1 MGKIIFILALLV
13 FLYFYYGKPVSI
25 EQEKPPVAKTQETPK
40 KKVTPK
46 PVVKEEEP
54 IIEVQEQE
62 VLEQK
67 PLPELSPIIRSTA
80 KHPYADPDKYPL
92 HYAICKGDLEK
103 IKQILKKESLVN
115 EQGEVVL
122 GTKDCYC
129 ELDKYK
135 VCSCDATLIMPP
147 LNLALLKR
155 DENTAKY
162 LLRRKANPLLKD
174 AQGRT
179 ALDIAQQKNMA
190 EMQDLLKKYI
200 K

>member
-1 MGKIIFILALLV
+1 MGKIVFILAILA

-25 EQEKPPVAKTQETPK
+25 EQEKTPVAKTQETKNK
-40 KKVTPK
+40 KETPK
-46 PVVKEEEP
+46 PIVEQKEP
-54 IIEVQEQE
+54 VIEVQE

-67 PLPELSPIIRSTA
+67 PLPELSPIIRSTSQ
-80 KHPYADPDKYPL
+80 HPYADPDKYPL
-92 HYAICKGDLEK
+92 HYAICKGDIEK
-103 IKQILKKESLVN
+103 IKQVLKKESLVN

-122 GTKDCYC
+122 GTQDCYC

-135 VCSCDATLIMPP
+135 ICSCDATLIMPP

-155 DENTAKY
+155 DETTAKY

-174 AQGRT
+174 AKGRT

-190 EMQDLLKKYI
+190 NMQDLLAKYI